1 MSATRALYELAA
13 KLEEYAAK
21 PQANAG
27 YVQQQRARLEA
38 IAGELEQLRGLV
50 DALEEARGR
59 AYREGAAE
67 MRRRMERERP
77 GRNALIAEMGYEG
90 YREWHN
96 GFRRDKWK
104 DHFEQWTPEPGKAY
118 RMTKGGGIEEI
129 VCKPPGPG
137 GEAV

>member
-1 MSATRALYELAA
+1 MAA
-13 KLEEYAAK
+13 KLAEYASK
-21 PQANAG
+21 PQANTG
-27 YVQQQRARLEA
+27 YVAQQRQRLEA
-38 IAGELEQLRGLV
+38 IAVELEQLRDLV

-96 GFRRDKWK
+96 GAQRDKWK
-104 DHFEQWTPEPGKAY
+104 DHFEPWTPEPGKAY

-129 VCKPPGPG
+129 PPGPG